1 MPKTLNLNLILTAV
15 IFGAT
20 FHSSAVSA
28 GVPTFGAAEFAQQV
42 IMVDQLRT
50 QVTQMKNQL
59 SAISGN
65 RGLGQ
70 IYNDPSLRNYLPPEW
85 VGVYDK
91 VKSGQLNGIRNMTQ
105 TILKD
110 EGFNKAATGGEKRY
124 QDTLAINK
132 AITMQSY
139 AQTEARL
146 NNIKEL
152 MKQADATQDA
162 KAAADLQNRLIAE
175 NAMIQNEQTRL
186 NLAMQL
192 QAVELKL
199 AEEQR
204 SREFKER
211 FIK

>member
-1 MPKTLNLNLILTAV
+1 MPKTLTTKLILFAAFAA
-15 IFGAT
+15 ILPL
-20 FHSSAVSA
+20 SAVRA

-91 VKSGQLNGIRNMTQ
+91 VKSGKLNGLSNMMQ
-105 TILKD
+105 TIFKD
-110 EGFNKAATGGEKRY
+110 EGFNNAAKGGEKRY
-124 QDTLAINK
+124 QDTLATNK

-162 KAAADLQNRLIAE
+162 KAAADLQNRLVAE

-192 QAVELKL
+192 QTVELKL

-211 FIK
+211 FLK